1 MRPAKPNNPEKLDM
15 NLKCELEPYYEAI
28 MVVVSGTTEIRRKI
42 KIPASS
48 PEQARELMESTLRV
62 FWPDSVIT
70 ITEPIEVKS

>member
-1 MRPAKPNNPEKLDM
+1 M
-15 NLKCELEPYYEAI
+15 KCELEPYYEAI

-48 PEQARELMESTLRV
+48 PDEARDLMESTLRV
-62 FWPDSVIT
+62 LFWPDAVIT